1 MPFSKDTILKHA
13 FTQFLKEN
21 NLSFED
27 IRFLNQFQP
36 LDKLEYLNKR
46 LSDIKFKNGK
56 NTIVIREHCPMT
68 GGRGDSI
75 EFCDVSNGKKELIKY
90 NKWNTR

>member
-1 MPFSKDTILKHA
+1 MPFSKDTILNDA

-36 LDKLEYLNKR
+36 LDKLL
-46 LSDIKFKNGK
+46 
-56 NTIVIREHCPMT
+56 
-68 GGRGDSI
+68 
-75 EFCDVSNGKKELIKY
+75 
-90 NKWNTR
+90 